1 MSKDTL
7 TPTQAPSAELPQ
19 SRMQIA
25 MEMVLD
31 LLNARLRDTYRALMD
46 EPAGGPDNS
55 PEIADLIELGRMEV
69 VRMQAKTYTDYDDFA
84 SDLLRIRALLRAASN
99 THGVHDTMGS
109 WYIER
114 TVSGMDA
121 LFDLVEHQENQTGSD
136 HSEGACHE

>member
-25 MEMVLD
+25 MEMVLE
-31 LLNARLRDTYRALMD
+31 LLEARLRDTCRELERETVENAQLV
-46 EPAGGPDNS
+46 AG
-55 PEIADLIELGRMEV
+55 LIELGQGEIGRM
-69 VRMQAKTYTDYDDFA
+69 RAKVYSDYDDFA
-84 SDLLRIRALLRAASN
+84 AELVRVRTLLQATAAMY
-99 THGVHDTMGS
+99 GVHDTMGS

-114 TVSGMDA
+114 TVSGMNI